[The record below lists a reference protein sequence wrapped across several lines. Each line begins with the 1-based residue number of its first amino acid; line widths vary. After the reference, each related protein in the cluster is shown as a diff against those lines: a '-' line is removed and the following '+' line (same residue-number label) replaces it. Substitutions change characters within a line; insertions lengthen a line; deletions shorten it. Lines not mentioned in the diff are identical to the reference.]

1 MEYTNQ
7 YWSNDFETSTNVDAS
22 IGSLSSTF
30 LLKTGGTISGDVTLD
45 GSLILRGFNDTSLFW
60 ISINAAAEPS
70 AHIVQ

>member
-7 YWSNDFETSTNVDAS
+7 YWSNDFETSTNIDTSIRAS
-22 IGSLSSTF
+22 SF
-30 LLKTGGTISGDVTLD
+30 LLKAGDTISGDLTLD